1 MDAATV
7 ELDKTVSH
15 MLCIA
20 ESKRHEC
27 PKLKIMIGRED
38 ISALLDKECEMS
50 IINEQLYNKLRL
62 LGLNCLE
69 LPTQHLNLV
78 SSFNERNKRIRKQEL
93 LEIQIGDSK
102 VDRAGSG

>member
-27 PKLKIMIGRED
+27 PKLKIIFGGEN
-38 ISALLDKECEMS
+38 ISALLDKGCEMS

-62 LGLNCLE
+62 LGFNCLE
-69 LPTQHLNLV
+69 LPTQHLSLV
-78 SSFNERNKRIRKQEL
+78 SAFNEE
-93 LEIQIGDSK
+93 
-102 VDRAGSG
+102 